1 MKRKVCI
8 IVFTVL
14 SLLLISVISSEAA
27 LQTIKGE
34 PLPTLTVQL
43 INISDGQTWFTN
55 DSTHSGV
62 NAVKLVIPSIAQ
74 QSSGC
79 MALYPYNKP
88 LNSLMSFQI
97 YTSYTNATPRFVIQL
112 DTNHDAV
119 TDVVLLSDYQFL
131 SNEFGS

>member
-1 MKRKVCI
+1 MKRKGYI

-14 SLLLISVISSEAA
+14 LLLLISVISSEAS
-27 LQTIKGE
+27 LQTVKGD

-43 INISDGQTWFTN
+43 INIGDGHTWFTN

-88 LNSLMSFQI
+88 LNSLMSSQI
-97 YTSYTNATPRFVIQL
+97 STSYTNATPRFVIQL